1 MVDTAYSDALAQI
14 QALDKQIPADTL
26 AIIRISEPI
35 GTSDGNATSER
46 SPSKRTSDVSTD
58 AYDNPTPATL
68 EADLTHYKVCLQL
81 KIIELNG

>member
-1 MVDTAYSDALAQI
+1 MVDTVYSDALAQI
-14 QALDKQIPADTL
+14 QALNKEIPADTL

-68 EADLTHYKVCLQL
+68 EADLTHYKVGFPSL
-81 KIIELNG
+81 KYLN